1 MNNLSSLIKNG
12 KVSIIDTRPF
22 EEYLKGHIP
31 DSVLAPYTSEQWFYE
46 LSDFIKHSQKK
57 IIIVTGKLHDLPV
70 FKEKLS
76 GIRPDSE
83 VVEYSELIK
92 LEGIFETSLEE
103 IDVDTLISE
112 QDKWNIIDVRE
123 PFEWTTGVIPEAL
136 MISMNDIPNNLSSLD
151 KTKKYAVVCEHGN
164 RSLYAAIYLA
174 DRGLKVASV
183 KDGMVSYRMKKMP
196 MD

>member
-1 MNNLSSLIKNG
+1 MDNITSLIKNG
-12 KVSIIDTRPF
+12 NVNIIDIRPF

-31 DSVLAPYTSEQWFYE
+31 DSVLAPYTSDQWFHE
-46 LSDFIKHSQKK
+46 LSDFIRHSPKK
-57 IIIVTGKLHDLPV
+57 ILIVTDKLQVLPS

-76 GIRPDSE
+76 GIRADSE
-83 VVEYSELIK
+83 VVQYSELIK
-92 LEGIFETSLEE
+92 LEAISEASLGE
-103 IDVDTLISE
+103 IDVDTLISD

-123 PFEWTTGVIPEAL
+123 PFEWTTGVIPEAM
-136 MISMNDIPNNLSSLD
+136 MISMNDIPNNLPSLD

-174 DRGLKVASV
+174 DRGFKVASV
-183 KDGMVSYRMKKMP
+183 RDGMASYRMKKIP